1 MRKLLVLLFAAS
13 AALFAQGAD
22 EALRKRIVETAQQ
35 YKGVP
40 YVYGAESPSAFDC
53 SGFVHY
59 VYQKAADLSLPRNSR
74 EQWAAGSPV
83 KMDAARAGDVLVFD
97 TTGAGPSHVA
107 IFLGDGKLIHAVSEG
122 PVTGVIVSAL
132 TDRYFG
138 PRLLGARLF
147 LAAAPANV
155 ASAAT
160 SAAASAT
167 KTAPETAP
175 PSPAP
180 SARAS
185 ASAPAPALGAPSPA
199 APAATSKAVSAIAQ
213 IGFDIPAKKVAY
225 ADKIPAATGTRL
237 AFTLRNAT
245 GKDGRFVVI
254 FYKANKDFSKSTE
267 IHRELAA
274 IPKGGS
280 LEIPPFLFAE
290 AGVYK
295 LIVKDNWNEQLVE
308 RVFKVVDVKR

>member
-1 MRKLLVLLFAAS
+1 LLAVSAS
-13 AALFAQGAD
+13 LFAQGAD
-22 EALRKRIVETAQQ
+22 EALRARIVETAQR

-40 YVYGAESPSAFDC
+40 YVYGAESPGAFDC

-59 VYQKAADLSLPRNSR
+59 VYLKAAELSLPRNSR
-74 EQWAAGSPV
+74 EQWAAGAPI

-97 TTGAGPSHVA
+97 TTGGGGPSHVA
-107 IFLGDGKLIHAVSEG
+107 IFLGEGKLIHAVSEG

-132 TDRYFG
+132 SDRYFG
-138 PRLLGARLF
+138 PRLLGARVF
-147 LAAAPANV
+147 LAAATTAAPAPPKPAAPPATGGTAAAGAPAPTP
-155 ASAAT
+155 ASAA
-160 SAAASAT
+160 
-167 KTAPETAP
+167 P
-175 PSPAP
+175 PA
-180 SARAS
+180 
-185 ASAPAPALGAPSPA
+185 SPA
-199 APAATSKAVSAIAQ
+199 APASGRPPASHAASAAPAAVVAQ
-213 IGFDIPAKKVAY
+213 IGFDIPAHKVAY
-225 ADKIPAATGTRL
+225 TDKIPAATGTRL

-280 LEIPPFLFAE
+280 LEIPPYLFSE

-308 RVFKVVDVKR
+308 RVFKVVDVKK